1 MTRDGVMCA
10 EGLYKQKRPNVKVK
24 RRVKF
29 QTSMRGTRTV
39 YVYKRKRKKN
49 NKKWNQKIKES
60 KKSKI
65 D

>member
-10 EGLYKQKRPNVKVK
+10 EGLYKQKRPNVKVQ

-39 YVYKRKRKKN
+39 YVYKRKRKK
-49 NKKWNQKIKES
+49 KKWNQKIKES
-60 KKSKI
+60 KKLKI